1 MENKRAAI
9 MAGTGLT
16 LAALTFCLFEVMKHD
31 ALQQSELGE
40 AALQEARRQSETRP
54 LTSAETARLLREGLG
69 VDDELQRLSAIG
81 QLAELF
87 EEPFDLDGAQRESL
101 AEALAQAWSKTPQET
116 PDGRETRA
124 EIARLLIG
132 RVGGEPGKALA
143 LELLS
148 SSSETARGWA
158 AEALALQPAAV
169 RGREVAQ
176 AALEAVRSG
185 SVPAETRPAL
195 LRRFLGRKAEP
206 ELSAMLSQ
214 ELPAPALR
222 ACAVE
227 LQNVG
232 GPGHMGT
239 ILARLETAGLLGDP
253 RKMPWLSARLL
264 SEHIRTA
271 SKDELARAVSVV
283 KARPRLARAASKALR
298 QRLGDPDSGVRRMV
312 AQVIPGAVEQSGLD
326 GEEGLEMLVAQL
338 QREDDPA
345 VKEAL
350 EEGVSS
356 LRLAR
361 QPEGAAPAQGAPGK
375 E

>member
-1 MENKRAAI
+1 MENKKAAI

-16 LAALTFCLFEVMKHD
+16 LAALTLCLFEVMKHD
-31 ALQQSELGE
+31 ALQHEELGE
-40 AALQEARRQSETRP
+40 LALQEARRQSETRP
-54 LTSAETARLLREGLG
+54 LTSSETARLLEEGLRSQ
-69 VDDELQRLSAIG
+69 DALQRLSAIG

-87 EEPFDLDGAQRESL
+87 EEPFTLEGAERDSL
-101 AEALAQAWSKTPQET
+101 AETLAQAWSLTPQDT
-116 PDGRETRA
+116 PDGQETRA
-124 EIARLLIG
+124 DIARLLIG
-132 RVGGEPGKALA
+132 KVGGEPGKALA
-143 LELLS
+143 LELLA

-158 AEALALQPAAV
+158 AEALALQPPAV

-176 AALEAVRSG
+176 AALEAARSG
-185 SVPAETRPAL
+185 SVPAHARPAL

-206 ELSAMLSQ
+206 ELSAMLAS

-232 GPGHMGT
+232 EPRHMGT
-239 ILARLETAGLLGDP
+239 ILARLEASGLLGDP

-312 AQVIPGAVEQSGLD
+312 AQVIPGAVEQEGLD
-326 GEEGLEMLVAQL
+326 GVEGLEMLVAQL
-338 QREDDPA
+338 QREDDPT
-345 VKEAL
+345 VKEEL
-350 EEGVSS
+350 EKGVSS
-356 LRLAR
+356 LRLSR
-361 QPEGAAPAQGAPGK
+361 QPEPATPTEATPGN